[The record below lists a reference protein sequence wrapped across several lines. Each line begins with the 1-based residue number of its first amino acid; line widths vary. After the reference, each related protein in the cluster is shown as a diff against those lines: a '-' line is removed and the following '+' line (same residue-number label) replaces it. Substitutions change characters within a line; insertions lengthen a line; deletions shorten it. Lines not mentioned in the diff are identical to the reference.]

1 MVDDAGRQGEGCGT
15 ITGDLG
21 TFLVHTVLSGW
32 QGVLVLVSLLLIVA
46 QERRPPHGRRLQGQH
61 GVQGERRLA
70 GPPDRLR
77 RGSAPGGEGG
87 NDPLAAVMAH
97 LGAMAVAQRQEL
109 QTAQSLCRQLVA
121 LREAMP
127 AVADELGT
135 NPTSHASF
143 RPFQLLH
150 GAQVDVLRVVA
161 SRLMLCGQDL
171 RSLKQAE
178 QRRRDLGEAP
188 R

>member
-1 MVDDAGRQGEGCGT
+1 MVADAGRQGEGCGT

-32 QGVLVLVSLLLIVA
+32 QGVLVSLLLIVA
-46 QERRPPHGRRLQGQH
+46 QERRAPHGRRLKGQH

-70 GPPDRLR
+70 GLRDRLR
-77 RGSAPGGEGG
+77 RGSAPDGEGG
-87 NDPLAAVMAH
+87 TDPLAAGMAH
-97 LGAMAVAQRQEL
+97 LGALAVAQRQEL
-109 QTAQSLCRQLVA
+109 QTAQSLCGQLVA

-135 NPTSHASF
+135 NPTSHATV
-143 RPFQLLH
+143 RLFQLLH
-150 GAQVDVLRVVA
+150 GAQVDVLRLVT

-171 RSLKQAE
+171 RSIKQAE
-178 QRRRDLGEAP
+178 QRWRDLVEAP